1 MLDRWGQVIC
11 TSLKW
16 SNHPHLEIVLDK
28 RSYKWNPSDGWEQPA
43 NLWRLC
49 CCSSAFS
56 RCLACLHTWLFP
68 TARWPKFDLSI
79 SQRFLLNG
87 FSYCQHYIHSL
98 GSESL
103 FLSSA
108 LPEIEITTRK
118 KLNQLSEGWVN
129 FENRIKRLEA
139 TTCFPLHAWQIL
151 DGLELTLHRAKW
163 KRITH
168 GKGCGRKQ
176 RMQRCLSRAQR
187 NLGSCVIA
195 ARKERVKRAT
205 GCSIDLMEKVWYSK
219 IGS

>member
-28 RSYKWNPSDGWEQPA
+28 RSYKWNPRDGWEQPA

-79 SQRFLLNG
+79 SQRFLLNV
-87 FSYCQHYIHSL
+87 FSYCQHYSHSL
-98 GSESL
+98 GSESF
-103 FLSSA
+103 FLSSP
-108 LPEIEITTRK
+108 LPEIEITTTK
-118 KLNQLSEGWVN
+118 KNPQ
-129 FENRIKRLEA
+129 
-139 TTCFPLHAWQIL
+139 P
-151 DGLELTLHRAKW
+151 AKW
-163 KRITH
+163 GLSWLWKQNQEVGGNNLFSSACVTNLGWSGAYTSYSQVKRVTH
-168 GKGCGRKQ
+168 KKGCGGKQ
-176 RMQRCLSRAQR
+176 RGWEDASAGPKR

-195 ARKERVKRAT
+195 AREERVRERNWMLCWPD
-205 GCSIDLMEKVWYSK
+205 GEVLIF
-219 IGS
+219 

>member
-103 FLSSA
+103 FLSSP
-108 LPEIEITTRK
+108 LPEIEITTTRK
-118 KLNQLSEGWVN
+118 KPNQLSEGWVN

-151 DGLELTLHRAKW
+151 GGLELTLHRAKW

-176 RMQRCLSRAQR
+176 RGCKDACPGPKGYWGPVWLQQE
-187 NLGSCVIA
+187 
-195 ARKERVKRAT
+195 RK
-205 GCSIDLMEKVWYSK
+205 G
-219 IGS
+219 